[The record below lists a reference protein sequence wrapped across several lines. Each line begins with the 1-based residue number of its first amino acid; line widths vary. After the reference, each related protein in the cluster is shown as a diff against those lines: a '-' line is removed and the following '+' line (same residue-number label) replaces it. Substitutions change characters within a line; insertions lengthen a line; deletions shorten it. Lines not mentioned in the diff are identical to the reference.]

1 MRCLDLRTRDTVSYH
16 RFYEESIPI
25 HSPWLV
31 AHTEFARLL
40 ERRAQARAFLIS
52 FAILLF
58 SILQSVYGQN
68 NEPNPSH
75 SGVEALYEVTINSVV
90 WIPGRGSGV
99 LIDTHLK
106 LVITNAHVVGEASEV
121 AVIFPV
127 RDWNGQLI
135 VERSFY
141 TDAMHRSVL
150 RQLGVI
156 TVGRIIARDME
167 TDLALLE
174 LVGIP
179 QTAHQVGH
187 NYTLNF
193 LDNLQQNDIVHVLG
207 NPDSLDL
214 WRWTAG
220 IFQGF
225 DERGLLRVAADTYEG
240 HSGGPVLDGRGM
252 LIGITTLSNR
262 NTTTLAVSA
271 HHIGDL
277 LQTLKPRRI
286 LSIENPIGFPMYYT
300 IKWTPDAIWEKLV
313 IPPNKSRISWIEMV
327 DIAAGYPKV
336 VFDNIADD
344 GEFTGQINNVET
356 YVRNFGQGVVPK
368 PRRGATY
375 RFEYNST
382 TGEIR
387 LRKLAGDG

>member
-1 MRCLDLRTRDTVSYH
+1 MRTSQYSTAALIDLFRQQTVATLA
-16 RFYEESIPI
+16 EVMTA
-25 HSPWLV
+25 L
-31 AHTEFARLL
+31 
-40 ERRAQARAFLIS
+40 ARAPDAPRSASSKKSPTAPATPIVAATTPLMSSSTVLNSRKAHQNRHLFLRR
-52 FAILLF
+52 
-58 SILQSVYGQN
+58 
-68 NEPNPSH
+68 P
-75 SGVEALYEVTINSVV
+75 
-90 WIPGRGSGV
+90 
-99 LIDTHLK
+99 
-106 LVITNAHVVGEASEV
+106 
-121 AVIFPV
+121 
-127 RDWNGQLI
+127 
-135 VERSFY
+135 
-141 TDAMHRSVL
+141 
-150 RQLGVI
+150 
-156 TVGRIIARDME
+156 
-167 TDLALLE
+167 LALLE

-193 LDNLQQNDIVHVLG
+193 LDNLQQNDIVHVFG

-286 LSIENPIGFPMYYT
+286 LSIENPMGFPMYYT